1 MTDPEKENKEDIKA
15 LYDLAIPIG
24 MPVSVINELVDE
36 FELDPVRRNARV
48 GLIDEEEE
56 EREILVLRGEL
67 DTVMA
72 AKKYMFEALDKRV
85 KRWDEGGDRAEQ
97 YKKLYYKTHPPQDEK
112 QEE

>member
-1 MTDPEKENKEDIKA
+1 MTDPGKENKEEIKG
-15 LYDLAIPIG
+15 LYDRAIPSG
-24 MPVSVINELVDE
+24 MPVSGINELVDE

-48 GLIDEEEE
+48 GLIDDEEE

-72 AKKYMFEALDKRV
+72 AKKYMFEALDRRI
-85 KRWDEGGDRAEQ
+85 KRWDEGDDRTER
-97 YKKLYYKTHPPQDEK
+97 YKEMYYKAHPPQDEK